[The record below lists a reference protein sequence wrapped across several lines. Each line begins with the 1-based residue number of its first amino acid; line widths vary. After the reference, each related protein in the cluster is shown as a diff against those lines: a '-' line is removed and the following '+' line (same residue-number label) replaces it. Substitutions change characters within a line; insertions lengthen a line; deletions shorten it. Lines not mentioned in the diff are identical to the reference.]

1 MPRKLSKNFF
11 IQNGRILNPLS
22 EQRVSSLAFP
32 REAIS
37 TLSNAKPTKKDLIF
51 KKILLVKEQAKVLTS
66 KQYLATNARW
76 ASASLAITLLLAT
89 FIFRVPVYKYAHA
102 APEKYSVF
110 SSIPLTLDT
119 VSQELDY
126 SDSRAVRIDRVME
139 LFNCP
144 MAGLGDTFV
153 KKADENNI
161 PYWVT
166 AAIAFQESSC
176 GKNTPKADGV
186 DSYNAWGWATYGD
199 SIYKF
204 DDYEQGIDVVSKYL
218 AKKFYSVGTTDLCEI
233 MKTYTP
239 PSNGSWCKG
248 VGYFGD
254 FIQSYKSPQGI

>member
-1 MPRKLSKNFF
+1 MPRKLPGNFF
-11 IQNGRILNPLS
+11 KQNGRVLNPQSKQEVDLINI
-22 EQRVSSLAFP
+22 P

-37 TLSNAKPTKKDLIF
+37 TLSNVKPS
-51 KKILLVKEQAKVLTS
+51 KIEVMIDTYLQTRQKIKYLTS
-66 KQYLATNARW
+66 KEFLKTNIQW
-76 ASASLAITLLLAT
+76 AGVSVAVTILMAT
-89 FIFRVPVYKYAHA
+89 FIFKIPIYKQVQA

-139 LFNCP
+139 VFNCP
-144 MAGLGDTFV
+144 MAGLGEEFV
-153 KKADENNI
+153 KKADEYEI

-176 GKNTPKADGV
+176 GKNVPQVDGE
-186 DSYNAWGWATYGD
+186 SSNNAWGWATYGD
-199 SIYKF
+199 QVYSF

-218 AKKFYSVGTTDLCEI
+218 SKKFYSRGVTDLCEI

-254 FIQSYKSPQGI
+254 FIQSYKSPQN

>member
-11 IQNGRILNPLS
+11 IQKGRILNPLS
-22 EQRVSSLAFP
+22 EQKVNNTTFP

-37 TLSNAKPTKKDLIF
+37 TLSNAKPTKLE
-51 KKILLVKEQAKVLTS
+51 LVFEKVQYAKEKVLYLTS
-66 KQYLATNARW
+66 KDFLATNIQW
-76 ASASLAITLLLAT
+76 ASASLVITLLLTT
-89 FIFRVPVYKYAHA
+89 FLFKVPVYKRAHA

-144 MAGLGDTFV
+144 MAGLGETFV

-176 GKNTPKADGV
+176 GKNVPTVGGH
-186 DSYNAWGWATYGD
+186 SSNNAWGWATYGEN
-199 SIYKF
+199 IYEF

-218 AKKFYSVGTTDLCEI
+218 DKKFYSRGTTDLCEI
-233 MKTYTP
+233 MKVYTP

-254 FIQSYKSPQGI
+254 FIQSYRSP

>member
-1 MPRKLSKNFF
+1 MPRKLPGNFF
-11 IQNGRILNPLS
+11 KQNGRILNPQSRQEVELTTI
-22 EQRVSSLAFP
+22 P

-37 TLSNAKPTKKDLIF
+37 TLSNVKPSKIEVVIGKYHYAKE
-51 KKILLVKEQAKVLTS
+51 KINYLTS
-66 KQYLATNARW
+66 KQFVKTNIQW
-76 ASASLAITLLLAT
+76 AGASLFITILLAT
-89 FIFRVPVYKYAHA
+89 FIFRIPIYKKAQA

-144 MAGLGDTFV
+144 MAGLGEEFV
-153 KKADENNI
+153 KKADENDI

-176 GKNTPKADGV
+176 GKNVPTIDGES
-186 DSYNAWGWATYGD
+186 SYNAWGWATYGD
-199 SIYKF
+199 QTYRF
-204 DDYEQGIDVVSKYL
+204 DNYEQGIDIVSKYL
-218 AKKFYSVGTTDLCEI
+218 AKKFYSRGETDLCEI

-254 FIQSYKSPQGI
+254 FIQSYKSPQI